1 MSKGGGKHHPGEG
14 FKMFNRPRRRAEKI
28 FNASLPGVGKI
39 LQRVEKVGENFLT
52 SLILFDSPKCN
63 VFYSFKGFGVVF
75 LIFHP
80 KAPKN
85 CSGQRRG
92 GDRK

>member
-1 MSKGGGKHHPGEG
+1 M
-14 FKMFNRPRRRAEKI
+14 
-28 FNASLPGVGKI
+28 
-39 LQRVEKVGENFLT
+39 GENFLT

-63 VFYSFKGFGVVF
+63 VLYSFKGFGVVF

-92 GDRK
+92 GGTENDKRSLREAEQFSFFIFSESMATVKEDDKKILLR